1 MKMSLGEIC
10 DRYSIVK
17 LKSER
22 TELDCSEE
30 FRALEAEVRKYED
43 LEVFIDQLYDVN
55 GLIWDLESDI
65 RRGKEKELGMLEVGR
80 RAIAIRNLNGQRVST
95 KNQINKKYKSGFQET
110 KVDHASSN

>member
-1 MKMSLGEIC
+1 MEMSLGEIC

-30 FRALEAEVRKYED
+30 FEILKAEVQKYEGLEAFVDE
-43 LEVFIDQLYDVN
+43 LYNTN
-55 GLIWDLESDI
+55 GAIWNLESDI
-65 RRGKEKELGMLEVGR
+65 RKGKEKELGLLEVGR
-80 RAIAIRNLNGQRVST
+80 RAIMIRNLNGNRVST